1 MTDNKTQSLFSTA
14 TAIVGGNYQENVNKS
29 KNLPFERSRAI
40 PHVIKPINRHSA
52 RMMSVVLATKDLY
65 GFKENGGQ
73 PIDPSVFLSETVKL
87 P

>member
-29 KNLPFERSRAI
+29 KNLPFERSRAN
-40 PHVIKPINRHSA
+40 PHVFKPINRHSA
-52 RMMSVVLATKDLY
+52 RIMSVVLATKD
-65 GFKENGGQ
+65 NGGQ